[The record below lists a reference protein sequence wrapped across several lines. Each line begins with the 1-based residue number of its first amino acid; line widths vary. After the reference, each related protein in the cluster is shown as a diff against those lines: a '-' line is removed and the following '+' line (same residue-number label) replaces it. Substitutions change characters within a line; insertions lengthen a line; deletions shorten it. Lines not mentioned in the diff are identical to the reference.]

1 MKMKINMPVLQPIQF
16 DKMTAMMETIK
27 LYTRKWLIYE
37 NYFLNIPGHPTIIVP
52 RGFVFDGASI
62 PKVFRT
68 FLSPVGVL
76 LIPGL
81 IHDYGYFYNS
91 LFCVENGNMRTYMH
105 GAGKDAFDKLFLEI
119 ANEVNGLTKVN
130 KTAYYAVKYFG
141 GFAWK
146 NHKDTQ
152 LF

>member
-1 MKMKINMPVLQPIQF
+1 MKINMPVLQPIQF
-16 DKMTAMMETIK
+16 DKMTAMLETIK

-37 NYFLNIPGHPTIIVP
+37 NYFLDIPGHPTIFIP
-52 RGFVFDGASI
+52 KNFIFDGASI
-62 PKVFRT
+62 PKIFRI

-81 IHDYGYFYNS
+81 IHDYGYFYNT
-91 LFCVENGNMRTYMH
+91 LYCMKNGRVQPYMS
-105 GAGKDAFDKLFLEI
+105 GAGKASFDKLFLEV
-119 ANEVNGLTKVN
+119 ANEVNGLTKIN
-130 KTAYYAVKYFG
+130 KSAYLAVKYFG

-146 NHKDTQ
+146 SHKDTQ